1 MTRDTNEPMGVLTL
15 KLLEFQS
22 TCVSNVFQ
30 LNGRLQGGSQLYDH
44 DDPRCRFIF
53 IHSPHSRAHLKLSKE
68 MLDCTF
74 THHQVMPAFLDFVF
88 PFGDQENMQDFHFS
102 GFREETR
109 LLASDRELSIPAL
122 GRSGRDIR
130 LCYNLKSVESSNSNP
145 KMPWSIRQVAV
156 YHSFDVETGK
166 SFWTVIKGN
175 QLLKNRIEAATVLAT
190 SGRGILNSFENT
202 ASSFSSALATHLA
215 ICDWCDEEWR
225 WYLNDL
231 EEKLRNATLNSLAI
245 PIIKKPSPTEEPP
258 RQITKQSSPSVFRQ
272 FSNFTKASRKT
283 GSSWTWSSNGNLD
296 MEKQQIQLSFPQP
309 SEPVSTPGRPP
320 PPPKLP
326 PGIPGVIHNEN
337 DNDDNRFTFGDLQQ
351 VQYLE
356 ECANEVFLVLEA
368 NVDVLEELR
377 EHYQSTIKD
386 DDFPENI
393 KTGCK
398 REFVRFEK
406 RLSSITANLRRQRS
420 RTQNF
425 QRLLGERKSLLYG
438 ILKHCGIEASNDLAT
453 KSQFSAKRMEAMT
466 EQMHQIAQKTK
477 EETVSMRIITLV
489 TLFFLPGTFISVSLL
504 FEYLLTLRLNTK
516 TIMSTDIIHFQAES
530 NTYGKIFQLGA
541 LELYLAITIPLMV
554 VTFAAWYLVYR
565 WLNRRE

>member
-1 MTRDTNEPMGVLTL
+1 MGVLTL
-15 KLLEFQS
+15 ELSEFQS

-30 LNGRLQGGSQLYDH
+30 LNGRLQGGSQLFDH
-44 DDPRCRFIF
+44 HDPRCRFIF

-68 MLDCTF
+68 MLECTF

-109 LLASDRELSIPAL
+109 LLASDGELSIPAL
-122 GRSGRDIR
+122 GRSGRDVR

-166 SFWTVIKGN
+166 AFWTVIKGN
-175 QLLKNRIEAATVLAT
+175 QLLKNRIEAATVSAT
-190 SGRGILNSFENT
+190 SGRGNLNSFETT
-202 ASSFSSALATHLA
+202 ASSFSSTLATHLA

-245 PIIKKPSPTEEPP
+245 PMTTKPTPIAEPP
-258 RQITKQSSPSVFRQ
+258 RQIIKQSSASVFRQ
-272 FSNFTKASRKT
+272 VSNFTKASMKI
-283 GSSWTWSSNGNLD
+283 GSWSTWSSNGNLD
-296 MEKQQIQLSFPQP
+296 MEKQQIRPSFPQP
-309 SEPVSTPGRPP
+309 SELISTPGRPP

-326 PGIPGVIHNEN
+326 PGISCAIQN
-337 DNDDNRFTFGDLQQ
+337 DKDQDDDRFTFGDLQQ

-377 EHYQSTIKD
+377 DHYQSIMKD
-386 DDFPENI
+386 EDFPGNI
-393 KTGCK
+393 KTGCR
-398 REFVRFEK
+398 REFARFEK
-406 RLSSITANLRRQRS
+406 RLSSITVDLRRQRS

-425 QRLLGERKSLLYG
+425 QHLLGERKSLLYG
-438 ILKHCGIEASNDLAT
+438 ILKHCGIEASNHLAM
-453 KSQFSAKRMEAMT
+453 KSQFSAKRMEDMT
-466 EQMHQIAQKTK
+466 EQMHDIAQKTK

-489 TLFFLPGTFISVSLL
+489 TLFFLPGTFIS
-504 FEYLLTLRLNTK
+504 

-530 NTYGKIFQLGA
+530 PTSGKIFQLGA
-541 LELYLAITIPLMV
+541 LELYLAITIPLMA

-565 WLNRRE
+565 WLNRRG